1 MLKLDV
7 TINREIDEGDRPL
20 KEVFIGFERVGA
32 VKAIFGGKTNDVL
45 EKTRVVL
52 QERKGYLRVDDTNG
66 KILISILYL
75 KNGDEKHLYLDL
87 IHELVHVR
95 QYMEGRELFDK
106 RYSYVDRPTEIEAY
120 SVAVKEAKRIGMNYE
135 EIEDYLKVEWVTD
148 EEFNRMLTNLH
159 LRPTAD

>member
-1 MLKLDV
+1 MKLGV
-7 TINREIDEGDRPL
+7 VINREINEGDRPL
-20 KEVFIGFERVGA
+20 KEVFVGFERVGA
-32 VKAIFGGKTNDVL
+32 VKAIFGAKTNDVL

-66 KILISILYL
+66 KILISIVYL
-75 KNGDEKHLYLDL
+75 KNGDERHLYLDL
-87 IHELVHVR
+87 IHELVHVK

-120 SVAVKEAKRIGMNYE
+120 SVAVKEAKRIGMSYE

-148 EEFNRMLTNLH
+148 EEFDRMLTNLD
-159 LRPTAD
+159 LKPKRD

>member
-1 MLKLDV
+1 M

-20 KEVFIGFERVGA
+20 KDVFVGFERVGA
-32 VKAIFGGKTNDVL
+32 VKAIFGAKTNAVL
-45 EKTRVVL
+45 EETRVVL

-66 KILISILYL
+66 KILINTLYL
-75 KNGDEKHLYLDL
+75 RNGDEKHLYLDL

-120 SVAVKEAKRIGMNYE
+120 SVAVKEAKRIGMSNE
-135 EIEDYLKVEWVTD
+135 EIEEYLKVEWVTD
-148 EEFNRMLTNLH
+148 EEFERMLTNLH
-159 LRPTAD
+159 LKPKVD

>member
-1 MLKLDV
+1 MKLGV

-20 KEVFIGFERVGA
+20 KDVFVGFERVGA
-32 VKAIFGGKTNDVL
+32 VKAIFGAKTNAVL
-45 EKTRVVL
+45 EETRVVL

-66 KILISILYL
+66 KILINTLYL
-75 KNGDEKHLYLDL
+75 RNGDEKHLYLDL

-120 SVAVKEAKRIGMNYE
+120 SVAVKEAKRIGMSNE

-148 EEFNRMLTNLH
+148 EEFERMLTNLH
-159 LRPTAD
+159 LKPKVD

>member
-1 MLKLDV
+1 MKLGV

-52 QERKGYLRVDDTNG
+52 QERKGYLRVDETNG

-75 KNGDEKHLYLDL
+75 RNGDEKHLYLDL

-120 SVAVKEAKRIGMNYE
+120 SAAVKEAKRIGMSKE

-148 EEFNRMLTNLH
+148 EEFDRMLTNLH
-159 LRPTAD
+159 LKQKGD